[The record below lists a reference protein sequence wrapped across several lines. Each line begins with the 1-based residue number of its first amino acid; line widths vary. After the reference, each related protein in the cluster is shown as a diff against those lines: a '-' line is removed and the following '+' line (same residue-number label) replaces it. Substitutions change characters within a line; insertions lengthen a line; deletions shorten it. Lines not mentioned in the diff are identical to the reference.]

1 VAIARALANE
11 PSVILADEPT
21 GNLDTV
27 SSAQVVS
34 ILRKIVDEE
43 KKAIVIVT
51 HDPALAAKANHQI
64 QIIDGRIAN
73 ESSPKDHA
81 ATAAS

>member
-1 VAIARALANE
+1 MAIARALANE

-21 GNLDTV
+21 GNLYTA

-34 ILRKIVDEE
+34 ILRQIVNEE
-43 KKAIVIVT
+43 KKAVVIVT
-51 HDPALAAKANHQI
+51 HDPALAAKADRQI
-64 QIIDGRIAN
+64 QIVDGRIAN
-73 ESSPKDHA
+73 ESAPGDQA